1 MKTLDTIP
9 YEYVT
14 RSLSF
19 DQKKSSFTTFLET
32 VRDPMVVEGLVDQY
46 QLGVTKAGDVIFFQ
60 IDKEGLCRTGK
71 VMKYDS
77 VTGHRIKDDSSKC
90 LSLKKVDSQNTRV
103 IMFQYQTKTRDL
115 YYDKAIDLYVREGL
129 SYRQIAKILPV
140 SKTTIMRW
148 IAIFAEENPHAQRM
162 VKLTTNVKTRKVES
176 VQTEPSSAKMPED
189 VQSLQ
194 EEVLRLRA
202 QLEKAE
208 IKAEAYEELINV
220 AESKFKISIRKK
232 AGAKQ

>member
-1 MKTLDTIP
+1 
-9 YEYVT
+9 
-14 RSLSF
+14 
-19 DQKKSSFTTFLET
+19 
-32 VRDPMVVEGLVDQY
+32 
-46 QLGVTKAGDVIFFQ
+46 
-60 IDKEGLCRTGK
+60 
-71 VMKYDS
+71 
-77 VTGHRIKDDSSKC
+77 
-90 LSLKKVDSQNTRV
+90 
-103 IMFQYQTKTRDL
+103 MFQYQTKTRDL
-115 YYDKAIDLYVREGL
+115 YFD
-129 SYRQIAKILPV
+129 AKILPV

-220 AESKFKISIRKK
+220 AETKFRIPIRKK

>member
-1 MKTLDTIP
+1 
-9 YEYVT
+9 
-14 RSLSF
+14 
-19 DQKKSSFTTFLET
+19 
-32 VRDPMVVEGLVDQY
+32 
-46 QLGVTKAGDVIFFQ
+46 
-60 IDKEGLCRTGK
+60 
-71 VMKYDS
+71 
-77 VTGHRIKDDSSKC
+77 
-90 LSLKKVDSQNTRV
+90 
-103 IMFQYQTKTRDL
+103 MFQYQTKTRDL
-115 YYDKAIDLYVREGL
+115 YFEKAIDLYVREGL

-162 VKLTTNVKTRKVES
+162 VKLTTNVKTVKTRKVES
-176 VQTEPSSAKMPED
+176 VQTEPSSATMPED

-220 AESKFKISIRKK
+220 AETKFRIPIRKK

>member
-1 MKTLDTIP
+1 
-9 YEYVT
+9 
-14 RSLSF
+14 
-19 DQKKSSFTTFLET
+19 
-32 VRDPMVVEGLVDQY
+32 
-46 QLGVTKAGDVIFFQ
+46 
-60 IDKEGLCRTGK
+60 
-71 VMKYDS
+71 
-77 VTGHRIKDDSSKC
+77 
-90 LSLKKVDSQNTRV
+90 
-103 IMFQYQTKTRDL
+103 MFQYQTKTKDL

-162 VKLTTNVKTRKVES
+162 VKLTTNVKTRKVERI
-176 VQTEPSSAKMPED
+176 QPAPRDAKMPED
-189 VQSLQ
+189 VKFLQ
-194 EEVLRLRA
+194 EEVIRLRA
-202 QLEKAE
+202 LLEKAE

>member
-1 MKTLDTIP
+1 
-9 YEYVT
+9 
-14 RSLSF
+14 
-19 DQKKSSFTTFLET
+19 
-32 VRDPMVVEGLVDQY
+32 
-46 QLGVTKAGDVIFFQ
+46 
-60 IDKEGLCRTGK
+60 
-71 VMKYDS
+71 
-77 VTGHRIKDDSSKC
+77 
-90 LSLKKVDSQNTRV
+90 
-103 IMFQYQTKTRDL
+103 
-115 YYDKAIDLYVREGL
+115 
-129 SYRQIAKILPV
+129 
-140 SKTTIMRW
+140 
-148 IAIFAEENPHAQRM
+148 M

-220 AESKFKISIRKK
+220 AETKFRIPIRKK

>member
-1 MKTLDTIP
+1 MNLTEMREGFMSLIAYWINIAKIMKVNICWQC
-9 YEYVT
+9 
-14 RSLSF
+14 SF
-19 DQKKSSFTTFLET
+19 
-32 VRDPMVVEGLVDQY
+32 
-46 QLGVTKAGDVIFFQ
+46 
-60 IDKEGLCRTGK
+60 
-71 VMKYDS
+71 
-77 VTGHRIKDDSSKC
+77 C

-103 IMFQYQTKTRDL
+103 TMFQYQTKTRDL
-115 YYDKAIDLYVREGL
+115 YFEKAIDLYVREGL

-220 AESKFKISIRKK
+220 AETKFRIPIRKK

>member
-1 MKTLDTIP
+1 
-9 YEYVT
+9 
-14 RSLSF
+14 
-19 DQKKSSFTTFLET
+19 
-32 VRDPMVVEGLVDQY
+32 
-46 QLGVTKAGDVIFFQ
+46 
-60 IDKEGLCRTGK
+60 
-71 VMKYDS
+71 
-77 VTGHRIKDDSSKC
+77 
-90 LSLKKVDSQNTRV
+90 
-103 IMFQYQTKTRDL
+103 MFQYQTKTRDL
-115 YYDKAIDLYVREGL
+115 YYDKAIELYVREGL

-176 VQTEPSSAKMPED
+176 VQPAPQDAKMPED
-189 VQSLQ
+189 VKSLQ
-194 EEVLRLRA
+194 EEVIRLRS

-208 IKAEAYEELINV
+208 IKAEAYEELVNV

>member
-1 MKTLDTIP
+1 M
-9 YEYVT
+9 
-14 RSLSF
+14 
-19 DQKKSSFTTFLET
+19 
-32 VRDPMVVEGLVDQY
+32 
-46 QLGVTKAGDVIFFQ
+46 
-60 IDKEGLCRTGK
+60 
-71 VMKYDS
+71 
-77 VTGHRIKDDSSKC
+77 
-90 LSLKKVDSQNTRV
+90 
-103 IMFQYQTKTRDL
+103 
-115 YYDKAIDLYVREGL
+115 YVREGL

-220 AESKFKISIRKK
+220 AETKFRIPIRKK

>member
-1 MKTLDTIP
+1 
-9 YEYVT
+9 
-14 RSLSF
+14 
-19 DQKKSSFTTFLET
+19 
-32 VRDPMVVEGLVDQY
+32 
-46 QLGVTKAGDVIFFQ
+46 
-60 IDKEGLCRTGK
+60 
-71 VMKYDS
+71 
-77 VTGHRIKDDSSKC
+77 
-90 LSLKKVDSQNTRV
+90 
-103 IMFQYQTKTRDL
+103 MFQYQTKTRDL

-176 VQTEPSSAKMPED
+176 VQPARQDAKMPED
-189 VQSLQ
+189 VKSLQ
-194 EEVLRLRA
+194 EEVIRLRA

-232 AGAKQ
+232 VGAKQ

>member
-1 MKTLDTIP
+1 
-9 YEYVT
+9 
-14 RSLSF
+14 
-19 DQKKSSFTTFLET
+19 
-32 VRDPMVVEGLVDQY
+32 
-46 QLGVTKAGDVIFFQ
+46 
-60 IDKEGLCRTGK
+60 
-71 VMKYDS
+71 
-77 VTGHRIKDDSSKC
+77 
-90 LSLKKVDSQNTRV
+90 
-103 IMFQYQTKTRDL
+103 MFQYQTKTRDL
-115 YYDKAIDLYVREGL
+115 YFEKAIDLYVREGL
-129 SYRQIAKILPV
+129 SYRQIAKILPVSKTTIMRWIV

-220 AESKFKISIRKK
+220 AETKFRIPIRKK

>member
-1 MKTLDTIP
+1 
-9 YEYVT
+9 
-14 RSLSF
+14 
-19 DQKKSSFTTFLET
+19 
-32 VRDPMVVEGLVDQY
+32 
-46 QLGVTKAGDVIFFQ
+46 
-60 IDKEGLCRTGK
+60 
-71 VMKYDS
+71 
-77 VTGHRIKDDSSKC
+77 
-90 LSLKKVDSQNTRV
+90 
-103 IMFQYQTKTRDL
+103 MFQYQTKTRDL
-115 YYDKAIDLYVREGL
+115 YYDKAVDLYVREGL

-176 VQTEPSSAKMPED
+176 VQAEPSSAKMPED
-189 VQSLQ
+189 IQSLQ

-232 AGAKQ
+232 LAPSSREPACKGSRTLRGQTSLRAVWRDKAGLLQA

>member
-1 MKTLDTIP
+1 
-9 YEYVT
+9 
-14 RSLSF
+14 
-19 DQKKSSFTTFLET
+19 
-32 VRDPMVVEGLVDQY
+32 
-46 QLGVTKAGDVIFFQ
+46 
-60 IDKEGLCRTGK
+60 
-71 VMKYDS
+71 
-77 VTGHRIKDDSSKC
+77 
-90 LSLKKVDSQNTRV
+90 
-103 IMFQYQTKTRDL
+103 MFQYQTKTRDL
-115 YYDKAIDLYVREGL
+115 YYDKAVDLYVREGL

>member
-1 MKTLDTIP
+1 
-9 YEYVT
+9 
-14 RSLSF
+14 
-19 DQKKSSFTTFLET
+19 
-32 VRDPMVVEGLVDQY
+32 
-46 QLGVTKAGDVIFFQ
+46 
-60 IDKEGLCRTGK
+60 
-71 VMKYDS
+71 
-77 VTGHRIKDDSSKC
+77 
-90 LSLKKVDSQNTRV
+90 
-103 IMFQYQTKTRDL
+103 MFQYQTKTRDL

-208 IKAEAYEELINV
+208 ILAPSSREPARKESRPIRGSAPLRAVWCNEAGILQ
-220 AESKFKISIRKK
+220 AR
-232 AGAKQ
+232 

>member
-1 MKTLDTIP
+1 
-9 YEYVT
+9 
-14 RSLSF
+14 
-19 DQKKSSFTTFLET
+19 
-32 VRDPMVVEGLVDQY
+32 
-46 QLGVTKAGDVIFFQ
+46 
-60 IDKEGLCRTGK
+60 
-71 VMKYDS
+71 
-77 VTGHRIKDDSSKC
+77 
-90 LSLKKVDSQNTRV
+90 
-103 IMFQYQTKTRDL
+103 MFQYQTKTRDL
-115 YYDKAIDLYVREGL
+115 YYDKAVDMYVREGL
-129 SYRQIAKILPV
+129 SFRQIAKILPV

-176 VQTEPSSAKMPED
+176 VQPAPQDAKMPED
-189 VQSLQ
+189 VKSLQ
-194 EEVLRLRA
+194 EEVIRLRA